1 MTIRSYQR
9 RGIKYSTLDDLECCK
24 FDFLATESPSQM
36 SSRTLTLVA
45 SCLQKLANL
54 VEFGAKVRCFVKR
67 EGKVFCNVFVC
78 IREQVILVFPKIF
91 RTY

>member
-9 RGIKYSTLDDLECCK
+9 RRINYSTLADLERCK
-24 FDFLATESPSQM
+24 LDFLSTESPSQM

-54 VEFGAKVRCFVKR
+54 VEFGAKVRFFVKR
-67 EGKVFCNVFVC
+67 GGKVFCNVFVL
-78 IREQVILVFPKIF
+78 IREQVILGKFSV
-91 RTY
+91 RTK